1 MPCGLAGGCFAWAK
15 YLLKFFDAS
24 KGVPRVCP
32 PGSNAHRDPHTCAV
46 CLCSLPACVMRVQ
59 KTEIERNDAAA
70 AAAALAT
77 RLVAALLGG
86 DMATPRPAQRKQKST
101 CASVYYATCP
111 SSKRVL
117 RTRFDGT
124 FAPVMTPVCV

>member
-46 CLCSLPACVMRVQ
+46 CLCSLPACVMRVPRPAD
-59 KTEIERNDAAA
+59 ECADAAA
-70 AAAALAT
+70 P
-77 RLVAALLGG
+77 VAALDAALP
-86 DMATPRPAQRKQKST
+86 ATAAAST
-101 CASVYYATCP
+101 GAAAGSA
-111 SSKRVL
+111 
-117 RTRFDGT
+117 
-124 FAPVMTPVCV
+124 AP